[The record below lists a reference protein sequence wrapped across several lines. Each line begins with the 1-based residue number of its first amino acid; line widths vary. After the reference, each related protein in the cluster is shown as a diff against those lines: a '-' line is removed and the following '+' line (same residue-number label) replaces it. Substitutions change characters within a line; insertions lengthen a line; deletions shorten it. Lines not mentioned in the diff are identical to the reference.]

1 MRAQLEQD
9 VAPVKKPVR
18 YGSKKPKQ
26 KQQQQQQ
33 QQEEEERQ
41 ESTEQQ
47 GITMSMLF
55 VTHILPEYCLFIY
68 FFDILFWHLTPT
80 PC

>member
-47 GITMSMLF
+47 GITLSMLF
-55 VTHILPEYCLFIY
+55 VTHILPVLFIY
-68 FFDILFWHLTPT
+68 LFL
-80 PC
+80 